1 VSHEAGET
9 LLEAKGLHKRFNALV
24 VLDGVDFSVRA
35 NEAVGVVGPTGPARR
50 RC

>member
-24 VLDGVDFSVRA
+24 VLDGVDFSSAPTKRSA
-35 NEAVGVVGPTGPARR
+35 SSAPTGPARR